1 MDKNC
6 TPEFRCRNRTLTFDL
21 EREYYGEIKAPPSV
35 GAQVVGFV
43 Q

>member
-1 MDKNC
+1 MDENC
-6 TPEFRCRNRTLTFDL
+6 TPEIRCQNRTITKK
-21 EREYYGEIKAPPSV
+21 ENEGEIKAPPSV